1 MYVNEYVLSLSLL
14 PSSRPNELLTDE
26 VNTQLTQEQV
36 LLKGMRYE
44 SMRYEVLGIDGMGH
58 KFMEYLVLIHV
69 HACSEYRLHPI
80 TGCSI
85 VDGGRVSRF
94 KLPGPT

>member
-1 MYVNEYVLSLSLL
+1 MILLSLL

-26 VNTQLTQEQV
+26 VNTQLTQEQAREQV
-36 LLKGMRYE
+36 LLKGMRYESMRYE

-85 VDGGRVSRF
+85 VDRGRE
-94 KLPGPT
+94 

>member
-1 MYVNEYVLSLSLL
+1 MYVNEYMILLSLL

-44 SMRYEVLGIDGMGH
+44 VLGIDGMGH
-58 KFMEYLVLIHV
+58 EFMEYLVLIHV
-69 HACSEYRLHPI
+69 HACSENRLHPV

-85 VDGGRVSRF
+85 IDGGRISRF

>member
-1 MYVNEYVLSLSLL
+1 MCYRYLSFTS
-14 PSSRPNELLTDE
+14 SSRPNELLTDE

-44 SMRYEVLGIDGMGH
+44 GMRYEVLGIDGMGH
-58 KFMEYLVLIHV
+58 KFMEYLVLYM
-69 HACSEYRLHPI
+69 HAVNIGSTQL

-85 VDGGRVSRF
+85 VDGGRGRVSRF

>member
-1 MYVNEYVLSLSLL
+1 MYVNEYVILLSLL
-14 PSSRPNELLTDE
+14 PSPRPNELLTDE

-36 LLKGMRYE
+36 LLKGMRYESMRYE

-85 VDGGRVSRF
+85 VDRGRE
-94 KLPGPT
+94 

>member
-1 MYVNEYVLSLSLL
+1 MYVNEYVLLLSLL

-44 SMRYEVLGIDGMGH
+44 STRYEL
-58 KFMEYLVLIHV
+58 
-69 HACSEYRLHPI
+69 
-80 TGCSI
+80 
-85 VDGGRVSRF
+85 
-94 KLPGPT
+94 